1 MRKKLYLMRHGE
13 TMFNEK
19 KKIQGWT
26 DSPLTELG
34 KAQALKAKAW
44 FDENGIVF
52 TDAACSTSERA
63 SDTLELVTSL
73 PYVRLKGLK
82 EMNFGKFDGESEVLN
97 PPLEEYDTFF
107 AVYGGGETR
116 AQVGKRMSETLTR
129 LMEQEGHESVFV
141 VSHGGAIANFYRQ
154 WEEDAKVKKTERFY
168 NCCVLEYTFED
179 GRFVLEQIVNPN
191 RPEGD

>member
-26 DSPLTELG
+26 DSPLTKLG

-82 EMNFGKFDGESEVLN
+82 EMNFGKFDGESEALN

-129 LMEQEGHESVFV
+129 LMEQEGHESVLV

-154 WEEDAKVKKTERFY
+154 WEEDVKVKKTERFY

>member
-34 KAQALKAKAW
+34 KVQALKAKAW

-82 EMNFGKFDGESEVLN
+82 EMNFGKFDGESEALN
-97 PPLEEYDTFF
+97 PPLEAYDTFF

-116 AQVGKRMSETLTR
+116 AQVGKRMNETLTR
-129 LMEQEGHESVFV
+129 LMEQEGHESVLV

-179 GRFVLEQIVNPN
+179 GRFVLERIVNPN

>member
-73 PYVRLKGLK
+73 RTSGSK
-82 EMNFGKFDGESEVLN
+82 D
-97 PPLEEYDTFF
+97 
-107 AVYGGGETR
+107 
-116 AQVGKRMSETLTR
+116 
-129 LMEQEGHESVFV
+129 
-141 VSHGGAIANFYRQ
+141 
-154 WEEDAKVKKTERFY
+154 
-168 NCCVLEYTFED
+168 
-179 GRFVLEQIVNPN
+179 
-191 RPEGD
+191 

>member
-82 EMNFGKFDGESEVLN
+82 EMNFGKFDGEDEFLN
-97 PPLEEYDTFF
+97 PPVDEYETFF
-107 AVYGGGETR
+107 AKYGGGETR
-116 AQVGKRMSETLTR
+116 KDVRRRMKETLDEI
-129 LMEQEGHESVFV
+129 MAKKGHECVLA
-141 VSHGGAIANFYRQ
+141 VSHGAACANFYRE
-154 WEEDAKVKKTERFY
+154 WEHMAKVKKKERFY
-168 NCCVLEYTFED
+168 NCCILEYTVED
-179 GRFVLEQIVNPN
+179 GTFILEAIHNIN
-191 RPEGD
+191 RPEGK